1 MVKKQTNHACSCQN
15 NAYISF
21 IWKPMFKFKKKIAR
35 GHMRERSISFHCART
50 ESKSAEI
57 MLHKPAN
64 A

>member
-1 MVKKQTNHACSCQN
+1 MYCQN

>member
-1 MVKKQTNHACSCQN
+1 MVKKQTNHACTVKTTHIYHLFGNLCSN
-15 NAYISF
+15 L
-21 IWKPMFKFKKKIAR
+21 KKKIAR

-50 ESKSAEI
+50 ESKSAEM